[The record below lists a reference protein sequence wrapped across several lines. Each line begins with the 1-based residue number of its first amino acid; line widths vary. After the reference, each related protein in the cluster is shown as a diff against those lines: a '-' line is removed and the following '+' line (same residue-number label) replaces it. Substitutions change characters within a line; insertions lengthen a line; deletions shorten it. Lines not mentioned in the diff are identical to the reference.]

1 MGKWSRR
8 DFIFSIVISDRRL
21 RILEKT
27 DDFQLMK
34 GGTAHFKAVSHN
46 FFFEATKTIDCYLT
60 EASISGSL
68 FSKWLLEFF
77 TVAPQKRG
85 IRVRIITTVSTKNI
99 DIAKQF
105 ARRFDMYHI
114 DETEGNFCIIDNSL
128 YICDME
134 NSNNQKDETNGQFL
148 SKHFSFVKLQQ
159 NLFQNLLNHAIPA
172 RDKIK
177 EVERGIQR
185 DYVEAIHDSFSIS
198 RILKG
203 RIETAGFD
211 VQALFATT
219 NSFYW
224 AENQGIVNLLGDAS
238 SRGVNVRVLIKIED
252 DALKDVSKNSIKQ
265 RHDRI
270 NVNFIRQPLKSKI
283 TTFIIDQSFSLTIDV
298 NDDINSLQSTDLAT
312 YSNSESRVFAD
323 YSMFENLWIQAER
336 ERHQSI
342 RQAYFEMFSG
352 RKLKDEVY
360 EKDWTLNEK

>member
-1 MGKWSRR
+1 
-8 DFIFSIVISDRRL
+8 
-21 RILEKT
+21 LEKT
-27 DDFQLMK
+27 DDFRLMK
-34 GGTAHFKAVSHN
+34 DGTVHIKAVSHN
-46 FFFEATKTIDCYLT
+46 FFFEATKTIYCYLT
-60 EASISGSL
+60 EASIPGSM

-114 DETEGNFCIIDNSL
+114 DETEVNFCIIDNSL

-134 NSNNQKDETNGQFL
+134 NSSNQKDESSGHFL

-159 NLFQNLLNHAIPA
+159 NLFQNLLIHAMPA

-198 RILKG
+198 RILKE

-211 VQALFATT
+211 VQALFATI

-224 AENQGIVNLLGDAS
+224 AENQGIVDLLGDAS

-252 DALKDVSKNSIKQ
+252 DALKDVSKNKIKQ
-265 RHDRI
+265 RHYRI

-298 NDDINSLQSTDLAT
+298 NDDINSSQSTDLAT

-336 ERHQSI
+336 ERDQNI

-360 EKDWTLNEK
+360 EKDWTFNEK